1 MLSDC
6 ECVCTGCVFVCVLGV
21 PECVLSG
28 LSVSR
33 RVSVSVRLSV
43 CLCLCVCVFNSQC
56 VRVGDSPQTLS
67 PLPTGRGARGKC
79 KEEGQELLPA
89 SPRL

>member
-33 RVSVSVRLSV
+33 RVSVRLSV
-43 CLCLCVCVFNSQC
+43 CLFVCVCFQ
-56 VRVGDSPQTLS
+56 
-67 PLPTGRGARGKC
+67 
-79 KEEGQELLPA
+79 
-89 SPRL
+89 

>member
-33 RVSVSVRLSV
+33 RVSVRLSV
-43 CLCLCVCVFNSQC
+43 CLCVCVFNSQC

-67 PLPTGRGARGKC
+67 PLPTGRGARGNC

-89 SPRL
+89 WPRL